1 MRKELKETKRII
13 SKKIWNVKKEIET
26 VKRDQIK
33 ILKLKKHH
41 H

>member
-1 MRKELKETKRII
+1 MLKELKETKRTI

-26 VKRDQIK
+26 VKRDHIK